1 MRNNNCSFILS
12 LSKGNPLT
20 YFHLKK
26 ILYLYQKETI
36 VAQKRMFD
44 KVVTTSDDFLELSA
58 EAQCLY
64 FHMGML
70 ADDDGLAKN
79 YRSYMKLIGATNEDL
94 QSLID
99 KSFIYKFDSDVIAI
113 KHWKINNTVR
123 NDRYR
128 PTIFQNEFS
137 RLDIADNNEYI
148 MLDTNGIPDGNQMDT
163 KNSIDKNSKDK
174 ISKEKNSL
182 EKKREEKNNIVEK
195 REDVTILSGND
206 IVVKDVIDYLNKKIN
221 SSYNWENGKIKSL
234 VNNWIEKGYKTLD
247 FQIVID
253 KKFDEWKDTK
263 MVVYLN
269 PYTLFGDKFENY
281 YNQPVKKKTL
291 NDISMKELEEMIEA
305 RQNGEENDP
314 FSFY

>member
-1 MRNNNCSFILS
+1 M
-12 LSKGNPLT
+12 
-20 YFHLKK
+20 
-26 ILYLYQKETI
+26 
-36 VAQKRMFD
+36 AQKRMFD

-70 ADDDGLAKN
+70 ADDDGLSKN
-79 YRSYMKLIGATNEDL
+79 YRSYMKLVGATDEDL

-221 SSYNWENGKIKSL
+221 SSYNWENEKIKSL

-247 FQIVID
+247 LQIVID

-263 MVVYLN
+263 MVVHLN

-305 RQNGEENDP
+305 RQNGEENENENDP

>member
-1 MRNNNCSFILS
+1 M
-12 LSKGNPLT
+12 
-20 YFHLKK
+20 
-26 ILYLYQKETI
+26 
-36 VAQKRMFD
+36 AQKRMFD

-79 YRSYMKLIGATNEDL
+79 YRSYMKLIGATEEDL

-99 KSFIYKFDSDVIAI
+99 KSFIYIFDSDVIAI

-123 NDRYR
+123 SDRYR

-137 RLDIADNNEYI
+137 RLDIAENNEYI
-148 MLDTNGIPDGNQMDT
+148 ILDTNGIPDGNQMDT

-174 ISKEKNSL
+174 LSKEKNSL

-195 REDVTILSGND
+195 REDITILSGND
-206 IVVKDVIDYLNKKIN
+206 VVVKDVIDYLNKKIN
-221 SSYNWENGKIKSL
+221 SSYIWENEKIKGL
-234 VNNWIEKGYKTLD
+234 INNWIEKGYKILD

-263 MVVYLN
+263 MVVHLN

-291 NDISMKELEEMIEA
+291 KDISFKELDQMIEA
-305 RQNGEENDP
+305 RQNGEKDEINP
-314 FSFY
+314 FNFY

>member
-1 MRNNNCSFILS
+1 
-12 LSKGNPLT
+12 
-20 YFHLKK
+20 
-26 ILYLYQKETI
+26 
-36 VAQKRMFD
+36 MFD

-79 YRSYMKLIGATNEDL
+79 YRSYMKLIGVTDEDL
-94 QSLID
+94 KSLID
-99 KSFIYKFDSDVIAI
+99 KYFIYKFDSDVIAI

-123 NDRYR
+123 SDRYR

-137 RLDIADNNEYI
+137 RLDIAENNEYI
-148 MLDTNGIPDGNQMDT
+148 ILDTNGIPDGNQVDT

-174 ISKEKNSL
+174 LSKEKDSL
-182 EKKREEKNNIVEK
+182 EKKREENNSTEEERKDIV
-195 REDVTILSGND
+195 ILSAND
-206 IVVKDVIDYLNKKIN
+206 VVVKDVINYLNRKIN
-221 SSYNWENGKIKSL
+221 SSYNWENNDIKKL
-234 VNNWIEKGYKTLD
+234 INRWIEKEYKILD

-263 MVVYLN
+263 MVVHLN

-281 YNQPVKKKTL
+281 YNQSVKKKTL

-305 RQNGEENDP
+305 RQNGEENENDP

>member
-1 MRNNNCSFILS
+1 M
-12 LSKGNPLT
+12 
-20 YFHLKK
+20 
-26 ILYLYQKETI
+26 
-36 VAQKRMFD
+36 AQKRMFD

-70 ADDDGLAKN
+70 ADDDGLSKN
-79 YRSYMKLIGATNEDL
+79 YRSYMKLVGATDEDL

-182 EKKREEKNNIVEK
+182 EKKREEKRRKEK
-195 REDVTILSGND
+195 RR
-206 IVVKDVIDYLNKKIN
+206 
-221 SSYNWENGKIKSL
+221 
-234 VNNWIEKGYKTLD
+234 
-247 FQIVID
+247 
-253 KKFDEWKDTK
+253 
-263 MVVYLN
+263 
-269 PYTLFGDKFENY
+269 
-281 YNQPVKKKTL
+281 
-291 NDISMKELEEMIEA
+291 KE
-305 RQNGEENDP
+305 
-314 FSFY
+314 

>member
-1 MRNNNCSFILS
+1 M
-12 LSKGNPLT
+12 
-20 YFHLKK
+20 
-26 ILYLYQKETI
+26 
-36 VAQKRMFD
+36 AQKRMFD

-148 MLDTNGIPDGNQMDT
+148 MLDTNGILDGNQMDT

-174 ISKEKNSL
+174 INKEKNSL

-195 REDVTILSGND
+195 REDITILSAND
-206 IVVKDVIDYLNKKIN
+206 VIVKDVIDYLNRKIN
-221 SSYNWENGKIKSL
+221 SSYNWENNDIKKL
-234 VNNWIEKGYKTLD
+234 INRWIEKGYKILD

-253 KKFDEWKDTK
+253 KKYDEWKDSK
-263 MVVYLN
+263 MVVHLN

-291 NDISMKELEEMIEA
+291 NDISFKELDQMIEA
-305 RQNGEENDP
+305 RKKWRRR
-314 FSFY
+314 